1 MAMRKRAGGTILSQA
16 MADRGVDPAQD
27 PGSLLKPM
35 AKVSAPPICHCPVN
49 HSQGILGGQDPVI
62 RMSDPPE
69 VACRTCGRLI
79 GPGCRRRQVV
89 WLREMA
95 KKMITH
101 PHHVDVADL
110 RAAGLILE

>member
-1 MAMRKRAGGTILSQA
+1 MRNRSGGTIL
-16 MADRGVDPAQD
+16 DRPGYDPELD
-27 PGSLLKPM
+27 PHDLCLPMGKP
-35 AKVSAPPICHCPVN
+35 KAPPICHCPVN
-49 HSQGILGGQDPVI
+49 HSQNILGGQDPII

-69 VACRTCGRLI
+69 CACRTCGRLI

-95 KKMITH
+95 KKMVTH
-101 PHHVDVADL
+101 PHHVDIDDL